1 MAELNETDRRVRD
14 ALAATPRRREA
25 NGIPFGVTGY
35 ERSTPMYC
43 FCRSTARLVG
53 TMFQDLKAYDA
64 KNVPLAGGVI
74 LVSNHQSFV
83 DPAYI
88 AAKLPRVLSFLAK
101 SELFKPP
108 VFGWGIR
115 QCNAFPVKQ
124 GSGDVGAMKASI
136 ALLQNGRALLVF
148 PEGSRT
154 ETGEL
159 GPIAGGAALVI
170 KRAKVPVVPVAIQG
184 GYDVWPAHKMFPRT
198 GRVRIKF
205 GEPVTMHNLDGRTI
219 VVRIEQELKR
229 LIGELRELRAAELAA
244 MRLPKKRLG
253 A

>member
-1 MAELNETDRRVRD
+1 MAEQSPTDRAVRD
-14 ALAATPRRREA
+14 ALATPPHRREA
-25 NGIPFGVTGY
+25 AGVPFGVVGY

-64 KNVPLAGGVI
+64 KNVPLTGGVI

-124 GSGDVGAMKASI
+124 GAGDVGAMKASI
-136 ALLQNGRALLVF
+136 ALLQAGRALLVF

-159 GPIAGGAALVI
+159 QPIAGGAALVI

-184 GYDVWPAHKMFPRT
+184 GFETWPVHKMFPRT
-198 GRVRIKF
+198 GKVRIKF
-205 GEPVTMHNLDGRTI
+205 GEPVIMHDLESRAI
-219 VVRIEQELKR
+219 VGRIEVELKR
-229 LIGELRELRAAELAA
+229 LIGDLREMRAAELES